1 MFLPQHSIASLAAH
15 QDFGMALGFKDELSK
30 LNKSFSRIQDILAC
44 FQASTRSRQ
53 GSRGVA
59 EDADAVFDVF
69 QYEDLRHK
77 VELEHHTTKKGTQ
90 LLLILQSRVNKASMI
105 CLVAKKIVATAGL
118 HQRIRGDRETNAF
131 FGKDERIVG
140 REEVATNIVTALV
153 NSNNQENLSV
163 MAIVRM
169 PGLGKTTL
177 AKLVYNENEIN
188 RQFDKQIWVCVSNTF
203 DVNKI
208 LSGILESLDPYEWD
222 ILISCMSK
230 LDFAPCSYIIVI
242 TRSAKVASITETHP
256 DLGVIWRI
264 RKSMLVHLKDRAF

>member
-1 MFLPQHSIASLAAH
+1 MALESLLTSAVEGMLKKVASLAAH

-30 LNKSFSRIQDILAC
+30 LSKSFSRIQDILAC

-53 GSRGVA
+53 DTRG
-59 EDADAVFDVF
+59 
-69 QYEDLRHK
+69 YEDLRHK
-77 VELEHHTTKKGTQ
+77 VELEHHTTKK
-90 LLLILQSRVNKASMI
+90 
-105 CLVAKKIVATAGL
+105 ATAGL

-188 RQFDKQIWVCVSNTF
+188 RQFDKQI
-203 DVNKI
+203 
-208 LSGILESLDPYEWD
+208 
-222 ILISCMSK
+222 
-230 LDFAPCSYIIVI
+230 
-242 TRSAKVASITETHP
+242 
-256 DLGVIWRI
+256 
-264 RKSMLVHLKDRAF
+264 